1 MIDAEQLA
9 KNRFTVLTIT
19 RFMDLALVLAG
30 LANVNGKLLPEFTPY
45 LGMVLVIAGA
55 FGFFAV
61 PIVLK
66 RSWAKHRAMP
76 RVTLKSAI
84 RLVPQARLLPTWLSR
99 RLQPQVMPSLPR
111 SLR

>member
-1 MIDAEQLA
+1 MTDAEHLA
-9 KNRFTVLTIT
+9 KNRFTILTVA

-45 LGMVLVIAGA
+45 LGMVLVIVGA

-66 RSWAKHRAMP
+66 RSWAKQDANKH
-76 RVTLKSAI
+76 
-84 RLVPQARLLPTWLSR
+84 
-99 RLQPQVMPSLPR
+99 
-111 SLR
+111 